1 MCLNPF
7 KALSRPAPAM
17 APAPMAPAALAAS
30 TAAPGI
36 YAAAAPGIY
45 AAAASERQRQ
55 RRLRARGAASTILSD
70 PLASVAN
77 LPVATKTLLGQ

>member
-7 KALSRPAPAM
+7 KSISRPAP
-17 APAPMAPAALAAS
+17 PMAPTPVAPAAVAAS
-30 TAAPGI
+30 
-36 YAAAAPGIY
+36 AAAPQVY

-55 RRLRARGAASTILSD
+55 RRVRARGAASTILSD

>member
-7 KALSRPAPAM
+7 KALSRPSPAMAPAAM
-17 APAPMAPAALAAS
+17 APAPMSPGALAA
-30 TAAPGI
+30 TAAAPQA
-36 YAAAAPGIY
+36 YAAAAT
-45 AAAASERQRQ
+45 ERQRL
-55 RRLRARGAASTILSD
+55 RRVRARGAAATILSD